1 MIKKFFFFFLKA
13 FFVLK
18 IFKNL
23 SSLFGHVAKNGLI
36 RNKRLTSKSMTSKPG
51 QVTIVILLNI
61 SRSKD
66 NQKMNFGQ
74 LIEYNKRKNF
84 LQNPC

>member
-1 MIKKFFFFFLKA
+1 MIKKIFYFILKA

-51 QVTIVILLNI
+51 QVTIVILFNI

-74 LIEYNKRKNF
+74 LREYNKRKNF

>member
-1 MIKKFFFFFLKA
+1 MIKKFFYFILKA

-61 SRSKD
+61 SRSKE